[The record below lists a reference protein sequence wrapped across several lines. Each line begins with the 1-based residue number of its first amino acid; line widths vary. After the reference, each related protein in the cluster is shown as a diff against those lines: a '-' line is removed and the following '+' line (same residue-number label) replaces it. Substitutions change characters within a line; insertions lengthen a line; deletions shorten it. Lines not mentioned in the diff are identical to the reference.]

1 MTTTT
6 RTTTVGTGG
15 ILPMANMPGMGH
27 KVTVKEPITIRHR
40 LILPLPGILEGFQ
53 VEARSRKVM
62 GLVRARCEVVAVNSN
77 NHSPQQVAKS
87 EVRLAVD
94 SNVLLPLA
102 IPGVH
107 GHLPPMVALLTA
119 LLEDIRG
126 SSGLYVLFQL
136 EWLRRRIRL
145 PEVLFRGAG
154 RVLLL

>member
-1 MTTTT
+1 
-6 RTTTVGTGG
+6 
-15 ILPMANMPGMGH
+15 MAIIPGVMR
-27 KVTVKEPITIRHR
+27 KVTVKEPVTIRHR
-40 LILPLPGILEGFQ
+40 LLLPLPGSLKGFQ
-53 VEARSRKVM
+53 TETHNRKVM

-77 NHSPQQVAKS
+77 NHSSQQVAKS

-107 GHLPPMVALLTA
+107 GHLPPMVALLMA
-119 LLEDIRG
+119 LLEGIRG

-136 EWLRRRIRL
+136 ELLKRRIRL